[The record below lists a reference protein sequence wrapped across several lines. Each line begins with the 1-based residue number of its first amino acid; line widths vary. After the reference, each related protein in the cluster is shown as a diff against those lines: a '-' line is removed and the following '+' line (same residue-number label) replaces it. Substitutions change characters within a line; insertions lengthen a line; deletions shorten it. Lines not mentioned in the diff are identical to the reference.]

1 MRNSVPC
8 CGTSFLAELVI
19 CSYRFKD
26 SAPAAKP
33 ITNTVTTINRA
44 FVWLLVLVSI
54 FTSPRGQLRFPAHRH
69 AWARDNRTYRRR
81 RLALLAGGP
90 RDRLPAGPRPK
101 TTSPRPSTA
110 AIQPS
115 PESVALRST
124 ATRWP
129 MIHRAISM
137 ERFQY
142 PAQSSREALE
152 RNPRPGSPAQPR
164 QQRQGSRVAMRTT

>member
-8 CGTSFLAELVI
+8 WGMSFLAELVI

-54 FTSPRGQLRFPAHRH
+54 FTSPRGQLGFPAHRH
-69 AWARDNRTYRRR
+69 AWARDNHTYRRR
-81 RLALLAGGP
+81 RLALLAVGP
-90 RDRLPAGPRPK
+90 RDRLLPTEPRPK
-101 TTSPRPSTA
+101 TTSPRPSTTT
-110 AIQPS
+110 IQPS

-124 ATRWP
+124 AKRWS
-129 MIHRAISM
+129 MIHRAILG
-137 ERFQY
+137 ERFRY
-142 PAQSSREALE
+142 RAQSSREVL
-152 RNPRPGSPAQPR
+152 
-164 QQRQGSRVAMRTT
+164 